1 MDSSANIPSALR
13 HFLARGA
20 GTQQQQQQQQGN
32 GHYNTYS
39 PQSAAS
45 SMTTLQ
51 QVAPLQSAQTQS
63 KLTTAK
69 SSSNLRSGGSIGAW
83 LSKYH
88 LRPGGNSNI
97 TSNGRAPAVT
107 PPQVAATLAGS
118 ANHLPQ
124 QQLAGHA
131 LAAYITSV
139 ESRESSGS
147 SSSTMAGEL
156 RMGGLRMGRKR
167 FLVYRILVTG
177 SHSTQ
182 WWVGRRYSEFHE
194 LHQALRRLFPAK
206 APYWGEL
213 FPSKRL
219 IPGLSS
225 SADSVMQRRER
236 LNAFLRTLTHDPE
249 VCRCETMQGFLRD
262 QPLDIDSISL
272 AERRAAADDI
282 ALQKQQGT
290 REPTYSGLQP
300 LMHQSHMAPNRR
312 SVSSGAAMLQHSNSS
327 ALYSQHRP
335 PLPESWNKGAAASQ
349 ATLLHVHPPPPIQQA
364 QPQAREQLERMAS
377 MPALKSAGAR
387 LNAYDPTAPMPSLP
401 PPGHNI
407 GGGYNTTRLPTQ
419 KAPISM
425 PRKTSDPLAY
435 ASTAP
440 EKRPNNVAPQSM
452 RKKYGLRRNVLY
464 RNDRIAGPAS
474 AGESGAGSTPPLP
487 DTAVTLLDSSSTSR
501 LGGTR
506 ISQWDDSLEYVMVD
520 GIPPNDHMDVDL
532 TLRAGSVDSA
542 ELDDDDDDDYGTRQS
557 KKSNVTQVRG
567 RNVVA
572 LRRAPLG
579 GIEKTRRVLPSDDP
593 ALVAAKAQM
602 RGGKRLH
609 AAVPTSTD
617 SADERVPEDDD
628 AETAEGREPAPS
640 GSQKIGLDDFQLLS
654 IIGKGSYGKVMLAR
668 YKDTGKVMAIKV
680 ISKSKL
686 RGRPNEIRRVMSER
700 QVLERTV
707 RHPFLVGL
715 QCAFQTKEKLFFC
728 LDYVNGGEL
737 FFHLQRERRFG
748 ENRARFY
755 AAEITSALAYLHGM
769 DVVYRDL
776 KPENCL
782 LDAHGHVRIVDFGLA
797 KDVGPVAWRTE
808 GSALYSVEE
817 GGKTGTFCG
826 TPEYLAPEVLLRQ
839 RYGKEVDWY
848 CLGAVLYE
856 MLTGLPPF
864 YHQDNNA
871 MYQRILNEDLRF
883 PSALPPP
890 AACNG
895 TMYAGS
901 GNVAGNGIGRYAQ
914 DFVFRMM
921 DRDPQKRLG
930 HGVFGTENIKRHV
943 FFHGI
948 DWGKI
953 YRQEYA
959 PPFVPKVSSIF
970 DLSNIDPEFRNE
982 PIPQSILMEGQ
993 VDIIAEAAEAER
1005 QAELAMQAQLMAFP
1019 SPVTSP
1025 SGNRMFGDRS
1035 VSKAQTSTLVSNE
1048 SIMAALAG
1056 KRTADVDSTI
1066 DAFRG
1071 FSFVSPWVDAPDND

>member
-20 GTQQQQQQQQGN
+20 GTQQQQQSN

-51 QVAPLQSAQTQS
+51 QVAPLQAAQTQS

-88 LRPGGNSNI
+88 LRPGGNS
-97 TSNGRAPAVT
+97 TSNARAPVVT
-107 PPQVAATLAGS
+107 PPPVAAATLAGS
-118 ANHLPQ
+118 TSHIPQ
-124 QQLAGHA
+124 SADHA

-147 SSSTMAGEL
+147 SSSTGAGEL

-194 LHQALRRLFPAK
+194 LHQALRRLFPGK
-206 APYWGEL
+206 AHYWGEL

-236 LNAFLRTLTHDPE
+236 LNAFLRTLTHDAD
-249 VCRCETMQGFLRD
+249 VCRCDTMQGFLRD

-282 ALQKQQGT
+282 AQQSARAPAYAGI
-290 REPTYSGLQP
+290 QP
-300 LMHQSHMAPNRR
+300 LMHQVAPNRR
-312 SVSSGAAMLQHSNSS
+312 SVSSGAAMLQHSGS

-335 PLPESWNKGAAASQ
+335 ALPESWSKGAAASQ
-349 ATLLHVHPPPPIQQA
+349 ATLLHVHPPPPVQQL

-387 LNAYDPTAPMPSLP
+387 LNTYDLSAPMPALP
-401 PPGHNI
+401 PPGH
-407 GGGYNTTRLPTQ
+407 GGFNTTRLPTQ

-435 ASTAP
+435 ATTAA
-440 EKRPNNVAPQSM
+440 EKRPSNVAPQSM

-464 RNDRIAGPAS
+464 RNDRIAGSAS
-474 AGESGAGSTPPLP
+474 EAGAGSAPPVP
-487 DTAVTLLDSSSTSR
+487 DTAVTLLDPSMPGHSAR
-501 LGGTR
+501 A
-506 ISQWDDSLEYVMVD
+506 SQWDDSLDYVMVD
-520 GIPPNDHMDVDL
+520 GVPSDHMDVDL
-532 TLRAGSVDSA
+532 TLRVASVDSA
-542 ELDDDDDDDYGTRQS
+542 ELDDDEYGSSRS
-557 KKSNVTQVRG
+557 KKKLGNTQVRG

-579 GIEKTRRVLPSDDP
+579 GIEKTRRVLPVDDP
-593 ALVAAKAQM
+593 AMATAKAQM
-602 RGGKRLH
+602 RGGKRQLVT
-609 AAVPTSTD
+609 VPTSTE
-617 SADERVPEDDD
+617 AVEEERVPEDDD
-628 AETAEGREPAPS
+628 AEAAEGREMAPS

-700 QVLERTV
+700 KVLERTV

-856 MLTGLPPF
+856 MLTGLPPY

-871 MYQRILNEDLRF
+871 MYQRILSEDLRF

-901 GNVAGNGIGRYAQ
+901 GNVAGNAIGRYAQ

-921 DRDPQKRLG
+921 ERDPQQRLG
-930 HGVFGTENIKRHV
+930 HGVFGTENVKRHV

-1025 SGNRMFGDRS
+1025 TANRLFGERS
-1035 VSKAQTSTLVSNE
+1035 VGRAQASTLINNE

-1071 FSFVSPWVDAPDND
+1071 FSFVSPWVDAPDE

>member
-13 HFLARGA
+13 HFLARGV
-20 GTQQQQQQQQGN
+20 GTQQQQSN

-45 SMTTLQ
+45 SMATLQ
-51 QVAPLQSAQTQS
+51 QVAPLQAVQTQS

-88 LRPGGNSNI
+88 LRPGGSSNA
-97 TSNGRAPAVT
+97 RAPTVS
-107 PPQVAATLAGS
+107 PPPVAAATLAGS
-118 ANHLPQ
+118 ASHIAQP
-124 QQLAGHA
+124 ADHA

-139 ESRESSGS
+139 ESREASGS

-206 APYWGEL
+206 AHYWGEL

-236 LNAFLRTLTHDPE
+236 LNAFLRTLTHDAD
-249 VCRCETMQGFLRD
+249 VCRCDTMQAFLRD

-282 ALQKQQGT
+282 ALQQRG
-290 REPTYSGLQP
+290 PAYGGIQP
-300 LMHQSHMAPNRR
+300 LMGQTAPNRR
-312 SVSSGAAMLQHSNSS
+312 SVSSGAAML
-327 ALYSQHRP
+327 QHRP

-349 ATLLHVHPPPPIQQA
+349 ATLLHAHPPPPVQQL

-387 LNAYDPTAPMPSLP
+387 LNAYDLSAPMPAL
-401 PPGHNI
+401 PPGH
-407 GGGYNTTRLPTQ
+407 GGFNTTRVPTQ
-419 KAPISM
+419 KAPIAM

-435 ASTAP
+435 ATTAA
-440 EKRPNNVAPQSM
+440 EKRPNNVAAQSM

-464 RNDRIAGPAS
+464 RNDRIAGAEPD
-474 AGESGAGSTPPLP
+474 AGSTPVP
-487 DTAVTLLDSSSTSR
+487 DTAVTLSDSN
-501 LGGTR
+501 GTPGAR
-506 ISQWDDSLEYVMVD
+506 TSQWDDSLDYVMVD
-520 GIPPNDHMDVDL
+520 GVPSDNMDVDL

-542 ELDDDDDDDYGTRQS
+542 ELDDDYGSGQAK
-557 KKSNVTQVRG
+557 KKSGNTQVRG

-579 GIEKTRRVLPSDDP
+579 GIEKTRRVMPADDP
-593 ALVAAKAQM
+593 AMATAKAQM
-602 RGGKRLH
+602 RGGKRQLVT
-609 AAVPTSTD
+609 VPTTTTETVEE
-617 SADERVPEDDD
+617 ERVPEDDD
-628 AETAEGREPAPS
+628 AETAEGRETAPS

-700 QVLERTV
+700 KVLERTV

-856 MLTGLPPF
+856 MLTGLPPY

-871 MYQRILNEDLRF
+871 MYQRILSEDLRF

-901 GNVAGNGIGRYAQ
+901 GNVAGNAIGRYAQ

-921 DRDPQKRLG
+921 ERDPQQRLG

-982 PIPQSILMEGQ
+982 PIPESILMEGQ

-1025 SGNRMFGDRS
+1025 TANGLFGGRS
-1035 VSKAQTSTLVSNE
+1035 VGRAQASTLINNE
-1048 SIMAALAG
+1048 SIMAAVVG

-1071 FSFVSPWVDAPDND
+1071 FSFVSPWVDAPDE